1 MYTVET
7 SEPLDLVH
15 IDFVSMETTVPAMKK
30 PIVQKVLVVIDH
42 FMRYVQAYPVDNE
55 QAETVADTL
64 YNKYFCT
71 FGFPHWLMS
80 DQAQAFV
87 GKVLVKLCQQLQME
101 KVRTSPYHPQS
112 NGQVERVH
120 QTLMRMIG
128 KLDTSKKKRW
138 LEHIASICHAYN
150 ATRSKVTGYSPYFLM
165 FGHRPR
171 IPIDLLFPT
180 AR

>member
-1 MYTVET
+1 MYTVKA

-15 IDFVSMETTVPAMKK
+15 IDFVSMETTIATKKK
-30 PIVQKVLVVIDH
+30 PVVQKVLVVTDH

-55 QAETVADTL
+55 QAEMVANTL
-64 YNKYFCT
+64 YKYFCI
-71 FGFPHWLMS
+71 FGFPRRLMS

-87 GKVLVKLCQQLQME
+87 GKVIGKLCQQLQVE

-112 NGQVERVH
+112 NGQVERIH

-128 KLDTSKKKRW
+128 KLDNSKKKHW
-138 LEHIASICHAYN
+138 PQHIASICHAYN
-150 ATRSKVTGYSPYFLM
+150 ATRSQVTGYSPYFLM
-165 FGHRPR
+165 FSRRPR